1 MVLKELFQSFTPY
14 EWILSNKF
22 GGYTYGNAF
31 LANSRK
37 YHGLLIAG
45 KEDGERIHLVNGVE
59 EKVSF
64 SGFEF
69 FLDTNFYKDI
79 IYPEGYKLIKEFFY
93 RPYPS
98 FYFCYPQSKDFFLE
112 KTIKMDKNK
121 NTTLLS
127 YKNISLHPFKL
138 ELRPKFT
145 FRNHHTVQ
153 FERSWRQ
160 AKKEIKILKN
170 GAFLSKNGI
179 SLFIFIT
186 QGKIFIEE
194 IFYYQVYYP
203 IEEIRGYEATEDLFS
218 PFKIEVELNPN
229 QIFYLIFSE
238 TFIENINKE
247 IEIIEKYYKNYPQL
261 NYTTKKFFNYNE
273 YLKILESMIED
284 FLIKDNIIA
293 GFPWFYCWGRD
304 TFIGLPALFYLKNGK
319 EITYNIFQKY
329 KSYLKNG
336 LIPNVIEKKGNVNYN
351 SIDATLWF
359 GLRIF
364 QYIEF
369 FKDIISNK
377 EKKELIEIIKEIITQ
392 FLTNSLLPFRIDWED
407 GFIEIPENVNLA
419 LTWMDV
425 IIDGIPLTP
434 RYGKPI
440 EISAL
445 WYNLLKFASKYFENS
460 FLKDF
465 KINSLIKKQK
475 RGFLKYFNGE
485 LWADRIFKNEPIFK
499 VRPNYIIALSL
510 PFDIG
515 DKTSLLKGLEIA
527 KKELLTPYGL
537 RSLSPRHPDF
547 RKKYFGSQ
555 YMRDLAYHNGTV
567 WVWLLYPYSEVL
579 KKVYKGK
586 KRILLEELDTLV
598 KPFRER
604 ILSGKMGSIPELYD
618 GENPYYPK
626 GTHAQFWSVAAI
638 FLIEKE
644 IQKLQGGL

>member
-1 MVLKELFQSFTPY
+1 MLKDFFQLFTPY
-14 EWILSNKF
+14 EWILSNKL
-22 GGYTYGNAF
+22 GGYAYGNAF

-45 KEDGERIHLVNGVE
+45 REDGKRIHLVSSIE

-64 SGFEF
+64 LSGLSY
-69 FLDTNFYKDI
+69 FLDTNFYKDV

-93 RPYPS
+93 RPYPF
-98 FYFCYPQSKDFFLE
+98 FYFYCPQSKDFFLE
-112 KTIKMDKNK
+112 KTIKINKNK
-121 NTTLLS
+121 NTTLLT
-127 YKNISLHPFKL
+127 YKNISSYPFKL

-145 FRNHHTVQ
+145 FRDHHTLQ
-153 FERSWRQ
+153 FEKSW
-160 AKKEIKILKN
+160 KESKVEVNVFEN
-170 GAFLSKNGI
+170 GAFLSKNELALFVFI
-179 SLFIFIT
+179 SKGEIS
-186 QGKIFIEE
+186 KEE
-194 IFYYQVYYP
+194 IFYYHVYYP
-203 IEEIRGYEATEDLFS
+203 IEEIRGYEAIEDLFS
-218 PFKIEVELNPN
+218 PFKIEVELSPN

-238 TFIENINKE
+238 TFIKNLVEE
-247 IEIIEKYYKNYPQL
+247 IKVIEEYYKDYPEL
-261 NYTTKKFFNYNE
+261 HYKNKKSFNYDE
-273 YLKILESMIED
+273 YLKILELMIKD
-284 FLIKDNIIA
+284 FLIKDDIIA

-304 TFIGLPALFYLKNGK
+304 TFIGIPCIFYLEDGK

-329 KSYLKNG
+329 KRYLKNG
-336 LIPNVIEKKGNVNYN
+336 LIPNVIETKEDINYN

-369 FKDIISNK
+369 FKDRVSNQEK
-377 EKKELIEIIKEIITQ
+377 EELLQVIKEIISQ
-392 FLTNSLLPFRIDWED
+392 FLTNSMLPFRIDWED
-407 GFIEIPENVNLA
+407 GFIEIPENISLA

-425 IIDGIPLTP
+425 MINGIPLTP

-440 EISAL
+440 EISSL
-445 WYNLLKFASKYFENS
+445 WYNLLRFASKYLESS
-460 FLKDF
+460 FLKEY

-475 RGFLKYFNGE
+475 RNFSKYFNGE
-485 LWADRIFKNEPIFK
+485 LWADRILRNEPIFEI
-499 VRPNYIIALSL
+499 RPNYIIALSL

-515 DKTSLLKGLEIA
+515 DKISLLKGLEIA
-527 KKELLTPYGL
+527 KKELLTSYGL
-537 RSLSPRHPDF
+537 RSLSPRHPNF

-579 KKVYKGK
+579 KKVYKN
-586 KRILLEELDTLV
+586 KRKYLLEELKNLTQ
-598 KPFRER
+598 PFREK
-604 ILSGKMGSIPELYD
+604 ISTGKMGSIPELYD

-644 IQKLQGGL
+644 IQKLGGTL